1 MYTPPILARRQPA
14 QNKFMTVVEEDIR
27 DPAGKPYTYHFV
39 EATWDAVLVLPVLAD
54 GRLVLERIYRHPYR
68 QYLLEFPAGGIDH
81 GESPLAAAARELEE
95 ETGYR
100 PGAVRSLGSY
110 EAIPGMLRAR
120 VNLVLAQELVQMGT
134 RSHETM
140 ELIKVEELA
149 AAEAWAEADREPAS
163 SFLTVGL
170 HALLRAGVIR

>member
-1 MYTPPILARRQPA
+1 MYLPPVLARREPSR
-14 QNKFMTVVEEDIR
+14 NKFMTVVEEDIR
-27 DPAGKPYTYHFV
+27 DPTGKPYTYHFV

-120 VNLVLAQELVQMGT
+120 VHLVLAQELTQMGT

-140 ELIKVEELA
+140 ELITVEEMTS
-149 AAEAWAEADREPAS
+149 AEAWVEAGREPAS
-163 SFLTVGL
+163 SFLTIGL
-170 HALLRAGVIR
+170 LTLQRAGLIR

>member
-1 MYTPPILARRQPA
+1 MYIPPVLARRQPA
-14 QNKFMTVVEEDIR
+14 KNKFMTTVEEDIR

-39 EATWDAVLVLPVLAD
+39 EATWDAVLVLPVLPD

-81 GESPLAAAARELEE
+81 GESPLAAAVRELEE

-100 PGAVRSLGSY
+100 AGVVRSLGSY

-120 VNLVLAQELVQMGT
+120 VNLVLAQGLVQMGT

-140 ELIKVEELA
+140 ELIRVEELT